1 MSVGR
6 LPGQLGNFPQ
16 IAFFGRVKWKFAAVL
31 KANFEVYE
39 ILHLLTILENI
50 SVNVLLDTRYYVTVL
65 LPLSSE
71 CTNDFLS

>member
-16 IAFFGRVKWKFAAVL
+16 IAFFGRAKWKFAAVL